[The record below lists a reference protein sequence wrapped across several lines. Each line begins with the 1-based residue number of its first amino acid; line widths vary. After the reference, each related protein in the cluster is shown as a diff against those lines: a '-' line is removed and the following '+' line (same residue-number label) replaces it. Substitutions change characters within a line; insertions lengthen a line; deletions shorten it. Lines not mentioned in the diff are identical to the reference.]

1 MNLLSDCIAAISTP
15 PGKGGVSVIRLSGDG
30 AFEIAEKIFYPK
42 SKKRLTEYPARTLVY
57 GDIKSR
63 GEHIDDGLAVY
74 FEKGSSFT
82 GEDTVE
88 FNCHGGVLVTR
99 CVLEALITAGAR
111 LAGKGEFTKRAF
123 INGKLTLTSAEAIG
137 NLLDAKSEAQMK
149 LAGSEA
155 RKKLDSRIAK
165 IKKSLTD
172 ILSSAYARID
182 YPEEDLGDFS
192 DSELIERLEAT
203 KHELDKLI
211 STYRTGRAIN
221 EGINTVICG
230 KPNVGKSTLYNLLCG
245 EDAAI
250 VTDIS
255 GTTRD
260 VLERNVSLGRVMLNL
275 ADTAG
280 IRKSADTIE
289 AIGIER
295 SKERMMNGELILVLF
310 DLSRPIDEE
319 DEQILSM
326 LDGCNGKKVAILNK
340 SDLVSADFDK
350 GIIES
355 RFDETVTVSAKE
367 NDSDALLALTDI
379 INRLFTD
386 GEIRT
391 GDDAIVSSS
400 RQYASLN
407 SASEALG
414 LAIDALKM
422 GICQDAASSDVERA
436 LGALAEVDGRS
447 VSEEVVNDIFAKFCV
462 GK

>member
-30 AFEIAEKIFYPK
+30 AFEIAEKVFYPK
-42 SKKRLTEYPARTLVY
+42 SKKRLSEYPPRMLVY
-57 GDIKSR
+57 GDIKSH
-63 GEHIDDGLAVY
+63 GEHIDDALAVY

-82 GEDTVE
+82 GDETVE

-99 CVLEALITAGAR
+99 CVLEALISAGAR

-137 NLLDAKSEAQMK
+137 NLLDAKSEEQMK
-149 LAGSEA
+149 LASSEA
-155 RKKLDSRIAK
+155 RKRLDSKIEK

-172 ILSSAYARID
+172 VLSSAYARID
-182 YPEEDLGDFS
+182 YPDEDLGDFS
-192 DSELIERLEAT
+192 DGELTERLENT
-203 KHELDKLI
+203 KRELDKLI

-221 EGINTVICG
+221 EGISTVICG

-260 VLERNVSLGRVMLNL
+260 VLERSVSLGRVMLNL

-280 IRKSADTIE
+280 IRDSADRIE

-295 SKERMMNGELILVLF
+295 SKERMMKGELILALF
-310 DLSRPIDEE
+310 DLSRPIDDE
-319 DEQILSM
+319 DGQILSM
-326 LDGCNGKKVAILNK
+326 LDGCGGKKVAILNK
-340 SDLVSADFDK
+340 SDAVCEGFDK

-355 RFDETVTVSAKE
+355 KFDEVVTVSARE
-367 NDSDALLALTDI
+367 RDSDAVLALTDI
-379 INRLFTD
+379 IDRLFTD

-391 GDDAIVSSS
+391 GDDAIISSS
-400 RQYASLN
+400 RQYASLK
-407 SASEALG
+407 SASESLSF
-414 LAIDALKM
+414 AIDALKM
-422 GICQDAASSDVERA
+422 GISQDAASSDVERA
-436 LGALAEVDGRS
+436 LGAVCEVDGRS

>member
-15 PGKGGVSVIRLSGDG
+15 PGKGGVSVIRLCGDG

-42 SKKRLTEYPARTLVY
+42 SKKRLTEYPARMLVY
-57 GDIKSR
+57 GDIKNR
-63 GEHIDDGLAVY
+63 GEHIDDALAVY
-74 FEKGSSFT
+74 FERGSSFT
-82 GEDTVE
+82 GDETVE

-99 CVLEALITAGAR
+99 CVLEALISAGAR

-137 NLLDAKSEAQMK
+137 NLLDAKSEEQMK
-149 LAGSEA
+149 LASSEA
-155 RKKLDSRIAK
+155 RKKLDGKIGE

-182 YPEEDLGDFS
+182 YPDEDLGDFS
-192 DSELIERLEAT
+192 DGELTERLENT
-203 KHELDKLI
+203 KRELDKLI

-221 EGINTVICG
+221 EGISTVICG

-260 VLERNVSLGRVMLNL
+260 VLERSVSLGRVMLNL

-280 IRKSADTIE
+280 IRESADRIE

-295 SKERMMNGELILVLF
+295 SKERMMKGELILALF

-319 DEQILSM
+319 DSQILSM
-326 LDGCNGKKVAILNK
+326 LDECGGKRVAILNK
-340 SDLVSADFDK
+340 SDAVCEGFDR

-355 RFDETVTVSAKE
+355 KFDEIITVSARD
-367 NDSDALLALTDI
+367 NDSDAVLALTEI
-379 INRLFTD
+379 IDRLFTD
-386 GEIRT
+386 GEIKT
-391 GDDAIVSSS
+391 GDDAIISSS
-400 RQYASLN
+400 RQYAALC
-407 SASEALG
+407 SASESLSF
-414 LAIDALKM
+414 AIDALKM
-422 GICQDAASSDVERA
+422 GISQDAASSDVERA
-436 LGALAEVDGRS
+436 LGAVCEVDGRS